1 MARLVAPISL
11 PPLFSINLK
20 RMVVEMTKPRYPRK
34 QIKTWL
40 NVIFAATLVFLSMS
54 VIYSLYQIRNIKLQ
68 VDLPVAEPLQIF
80 ESDPTVPYKPGL
92 KDPCLDIKL
101 QKDAMESSD
110 KKLILSYRNKLDM
123 FMADL
128 AFEIEIAKQG
138 HIPVARVKDLLKKH
152 DNTQRQIYNKVYQE
166 KVKP

>member
-1 MARLVAPISL
+1 
-11 PPLFSINLK
+11 
-20 RMVVEMTKPRYPRK
+20 MTKPRYPRSR
-34 QIKTWL
+34 IRTWTKP
-40 NVIFAATLVFLSMS
+40 IFVSASVVLWLVTF
-54 VIYSLYQIRNIKLQ
+54 YSAYLFYDMLQNIKLQ

-80 ESDPTVPYKPGL
+80 ESDPAVPYKPGL
-92 KDPCLDIKL
+92 KDPCFDIKL
-101 QKDAMESSD
+101 QKDAMESAD
-110 KKLILSYRNKLDM
+110 KKLINAYRNKLDI

-152 DNTQRQIYNKVYQE
+152 DNTQRQIYNRVYQN

>member
-1 MARLVAPISL
+1 
-11 PPLFSINLK
+11 
-20 RMVVEMTKPRYPRK
+20 MVVEMTKPRYPRSR
-34 QIKTWL
+34 IRTWTKP
-40 NVIFAATLVFLSMS
+40 IFVSASVVLWLVTF
-54 VIYSLYQIRNIKLQ
+54 YSAYLFYDMLQNIKLQ

-80 ESDPTVPYKPGL
+80 ESDPAVPYKPGL
-92 KDPCLDIKL
+92 KDPCFDIKL
-101 QKDAMESSD
+101 QKDAMESAD
-110 KKLILSYRNKLDM
+110 KKLINAYRNKLDI

-152 DNTQRQIYNKVYQE
+152 DNTQRQIYNRVYQN

>member
-1 MARLVAPISL
+1 
-11 PPLFSINLK
+11 
-20 RMVVEMTKPRYPRK
+20 MVVAMTKPRYPRK
-34 QIKTWL
+34 RIRTWTDL
-40 NVIFAATLVFLSMS
+40 ASIVTLIILSCS
-54 VIYSLYQIRNIKLQ
+54 LLYSFYLIRNIKLQ

-80 ESDPTVPYKPGL
+80 ESDPTVPYRPGL
-92 KDPCLDIKL
+92 KDPCFDIKL
-101 QKDAMESSD
+101 QKDAMEAAD
-110 KKLILSYRNKLDM
+110 KKLIVSYRNKLDI

-152 DNTQRQIYNKVYQE
+152 DNTQRQIYNKVYQD